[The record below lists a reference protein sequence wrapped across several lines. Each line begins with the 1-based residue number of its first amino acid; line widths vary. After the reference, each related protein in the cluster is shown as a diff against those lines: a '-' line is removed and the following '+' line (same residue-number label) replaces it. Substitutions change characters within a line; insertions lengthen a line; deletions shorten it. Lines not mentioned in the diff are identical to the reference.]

1 MEVKITLPDIFPKLD
16 DFLKHLRNARVE
28 LLEAVK
34 SLVQARIDQLKGE
47 KGAKLKRIEVK

>member
-1 MEVKITLPDIFPKLD
+1 MEIKITVPDVFPRLD

-28 LLEAVK
+28 FLEAIK
-34 SLVQARIDQLKGE
+34 SLIQARIDQLKGE